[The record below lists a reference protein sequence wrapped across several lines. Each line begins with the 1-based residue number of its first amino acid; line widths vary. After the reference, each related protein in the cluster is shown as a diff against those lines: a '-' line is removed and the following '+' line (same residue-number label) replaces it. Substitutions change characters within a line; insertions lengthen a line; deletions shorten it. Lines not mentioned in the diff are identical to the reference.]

1 VSARFEVIHTTE
13 LLEKSPAGRIRPF
26 GVTISAHADQRG
38 ALLIGNASENTGALG
53 NPPNDVK
60 EVEGAPKATGFKVQT
75 VLNANQNQMKRAL
88 RAFGNAAQC
97 SDIALLYYSGHG
109 TQANGENYLLL
120 VGASIEK
127 DSDYAIEAIAAN
139 EVLQ

>member
-1 VSARFEVIHTTE
+1 MPTSVWLCSLAMPARTPVLCAIH
-13 LLEKSPAGRIRPF
+13 
-26 GVTISAHADQRG
+26 
-38 ALLIGNASENTGALG
+38 
-53 NPPNDVK
+53 NDVN
-60 EVEGAPKATGFKVQT
+60 EVEGALKATGFKVQT

-120 VGASIEK
+120 VGAAIEK
-127 DSDYAIEAIAAN
+127 DSDYAKEAIAAN